1 MPRATATS
9 YEHSTT
15 MSSRRR
21 GSIRQFDGAR
31 NSTDDWDGLRKDS
44 ELWFEDGDCAVHLY
58 TLGGSQRGPSLRLKY
73 ADVDALRCDYLAEQC
88 LYSRDSSSPI
98 GSDDGASD
106 SGYASSHTTKATG
119 EQYELYIP
127 APADAKR
134 GQAYTYHLTTRNF
147 FAYATRKPVVGERL
161 GSALSD
167 LLERM
172 REWLPKTAALAN
184 FTNYCEEQ
192 GYSNVAGNVDY
203 ALACLA
209 LAEHA
214 KLKDLWVES
223 FVHCVGMFEKLHL
236 SPEFECLSNTT
247 KALIT
252 RATLEMDL
260 HIARVTRA
268 VGSLLEEELG
278 PENLGLSKPARDHLD
293 RFRSFLHKYYVT
305 KLGYFPPNQEGPWNK
320 RLWTKMYHAFQ
331 TLYEYLVDA
340 DSSFDRLNDR
350 GATGGIC
357 VVQNVQAFDQRHGY
371 TPLPHPLPL
380 LPQVPTRRRT
390 IDAQKGLRSLVLG
403 RVDSAAAQHLSSKQG
418 LAKAANVGVQET
430 TACELVEAY
439 QQFERQYLEEKLT
452 VPEARKV
459 RWLLIYGALQML
471 ISITRAPKEV
481 RDTETPSYP
490 LCVLTTGSPSWMD
503 EVPHEKPKAAPL
515 RKQDSAAA
523 LLPQVDD
530 EAEPEGR
537 LSIHPDC
544 EADNA
549 EDYFSGGNTMS
560 RRASE
565 LSFDLTPSA
574 LRINTQVSR
583 TASIRS
589 SVHSGVH
596 ALQRSFRGSM
606 SRRNSLRRPAT
617 TRPISRVESGTFCE
631 ILVEGYGNGSVM
643 GDPPSRRQ
651 SMLSLAELQREE
663 SASLAGFD
671 FGLTEINEEPVL
683 EDCQVDSLQD
693 DSAQLDDILWMG
705 SGLSRTPSDTSLSIA
720 STDIPSN
727 RSSSYAGAYDSPATD
742 SSSPWHSD
750 ESKRNSEIR
759 EEPNSE
765 IREEPNSADC
775 DPDVAAAI
783 AARPATPSKHHS
795 DQQRDLNSSTRTTNY
810 SSALL
815 RTRTSTVT
823 AGCYTPTGSSLSSSI
838 ICLPTTSKFCE
849 QRGQSV
855 AGSVA
860 SSSSVES
867 EASSKA
873 SSMYPEGEGSLQ
885 AGEIEEEESRGRR
898 RVRQLDWM
906 GVGVGV
912 GRMEEGGRGVCV
924 GG

>member
-1 MPRATATS
+1 MA
-9 YEHSTT
+9 
-15 MSSRRR
+15 SRRR

-31 NSTDDWDGLRKDS
+31 NSADDWDGLRKDS

-58 TLGGSQRGPSLRLKY
+58 TLGCSQRGPSLRLKY
-73 ADVDALRCDYLAEQC
+73 ADVDALRCGYLTEQC
-88 LYSRDSSSPI
+88 LYSRDNSSPT

-106 SGYASSHTTKATG
+106 SGYASSHTTKAIG

-172 REWLPKTAALAN
+172 RDWLPKTAALAN

-192 GYSNVAGNVDY
+192 GYSNMAGNVDY

-214 KLKDLWVES
+214 RLKDLWIES

-380 LPQVPTRRRT
+380 LPQAPIRRRT
-390 IDAQKGLRSLVLG
+390 IDTQKGLRSLVLG
-403 RVDSAAAQHLSSKQG
+403 RADSAAAQHLTSKQG
-418 LAKAANVGVQET
+418 LAKATNVGVQET

-439 QQFERQYLEEKLT
+439 QKFERQYLEEKLT

-490 LCVLTTGSPSWMD
+490 F
-503 EVPHEKPKAAPL
+503 
-515 RKQDSAAA
+515 
-523 LLPQVDD
+523 LL
-530 EAEPEGR
+530 
-537 LSIHPDC
+537 
-544 EADNA
+544 
-549 EDYFSGGNTMS
+549 
-560 RRASE
+560 
-565 LSFDLTPSA
+565 
-574 LRINTQVSR
+574 
-583 TASIRS
+583 
-589 SVHSGVH
+589 
-596 ALQRSFRGSM
+596 
-606 SRRNSLRRPAT
+606 RPAT

-643 GDPPSRRQ
+643 GDTPSRRQ

-671 FGLTEINEEPVL
+671 FGLTEVNEEPVL

-693 DSAQLDDILWMG
+693 DSAQLVDMLWMG
-705 SGLSRTPSDTSLSIA
+705 TGLTRTPSDTSLSIA
-720 STDIPSN
+720 STDIPST
-727 RSSSYAGAYDSPATD
+727 RSSTYAGAYDSPATD
-742 SSSPWHSD
+742 SSSPWDDSD
-750 ESKRNSEIR
+750 ESKRNSEVHEHATSTDR
-759 EEPNSE
+759 
-765 IREEPNSADC
+765 DC
-775 DPDVAAAI
+775 DPDVATAI
-783 AARPATPSKHHS
+783 AARTSTPSKRHS
-795 DQQRDLNSSTRTTNY
+795 YQHRALTFGITNH
-810 SSALL
+810 AAL
-815 RTRTSTVT
+815 RTRSFTVT
-823 AGCYTPTGSSLSSSI
+823 AGCYTPTGSQ
-838 ICLPTTSKFCE
+838 ICLPIKSKFCE

-855 AGSVA
+855 ASSSL

-867 EASSKA
+867 EASS
-873 SSMYPEGEGSLQ
+873 MYAEGEERSLQ

-898 RVRQLDWM
+898 RVRALDR
-906 GVGVGV
+906 VGLGK
-912 GRMEEGGRGVCV
+912 MEAQGRGICA
-924 GG
+924 GT

>member
-9 YEHSTT
+9 HDHSTT
-15 MSSRRR
+15 MPSRRR
-21 GSIRQFDGAR
+21 RSIKQFDGAR
-31 NSTDDWDGLRKDS
+31 NSNDDWDGLRKDS

-73 ADVDALRCDYLAEQC
+73 ADVDALRCDYLTEQC

-98 GSDDGASD
+98 SSDDGASD
-106 SGYASSHTTKATG
+106 SGYASSHTTKAAG

-192 GYSNVAGNVDY
+192 GYSNMAGNVDY

-209 LAEHA
+209 LAKHA
-214 KLKDLWVES
+214 RLKDLWVES

-236 SPEFECLSNTT
+236 SPDFECLSNTT

-357 VVQNVQAFDQRHGY
+357 VVQNVQAFNRRHGY

-380 LPQVPTRRRT
+380 LPQAPIRRRT

-481 RDTETPSYP
+481 RDTETPTYP

-503 EVPHEKPKAAPL
+503 EASHEKLRAAPL
-515 RKQDSAAA
+515 LKQDSAAV
-523 LLPQVDD
+523 LLPPVDD

-544 EADNA
+544 EAENA
-549 EDYFSGGNTMS
+549 EDYFSSGNTMS

-596 ALQRSFRGSM
+596 ALQRSFMGSM
-606 SRRNSLRRPAT
+606 SRRNSLRRTA

-631 ILVEGYGNGSVM
+631 ILVEGYGNGSVT
-643 GDPPSRRQ
+643 GDTPSRQQ
-651 SMLSLAELQREE
+651 SMLSLTELQREE

-671 FGLTEINEEPVL
+671 FGLTEVNEEPVL
-683 EDCQVDSLQD
+683 EDCQVDSLLH
-693 DSAQLDDILWMG
+693 DSAQLDDMLWMG
-705 SGLSRTPSDTSLSIA
+705 SGLTRIPSDTSLSTP
-720 STDIPSN
+720 STETPST
-727 RSSSYAGAYDSPATD
+727 RSSTYTAAYDSPATD
-742 SSSPWHSD
+742 FSSPWDDSD
-750 ESKRNSEIR
+750 ESKRNSEIH
-759 EEPNSE
+759 EDTNT
-765 IREEPNSADC
+765 AC

-783 AARPATPSKHHS
+783 AARPSTPTKHHS
-795 DQQRDLNSSTRTTNY
+795 YQHRDLTFGTNL
-810 SSALL
+810 SAL
-815 RTRTSTVT
+815 RTRDSTVT
-823 AGCYTPTGSSLSSSI
+823 AGCYTPTGSSSSI

-855 AGSVA
+855 A
-860 SSSSVES
+860 SSDAAS
-867 EASSKA
+867 EASSEA

-898 RVRQLDWM
+898 RVRALDR
-906 GVGVGV
+906 VGVGE
-912 GRMEEGGRGVCV
+912 MESEGRGICV